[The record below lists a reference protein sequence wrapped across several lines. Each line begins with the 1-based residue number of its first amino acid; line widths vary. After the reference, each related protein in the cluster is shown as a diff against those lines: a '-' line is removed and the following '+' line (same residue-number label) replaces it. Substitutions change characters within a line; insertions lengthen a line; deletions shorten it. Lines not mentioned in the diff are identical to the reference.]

1 MTNAKKGRK
10 AGTQVIR
17 YSENPFLKT
26 LEIKKGRKKVSVG
39 LTASEDLVLID
50 QKTGEHQGTHL
61 STYKQVDQEE
71 FVKIFTTNISMIF
84 ELDAAGTKALGVLFW
99 VVQGASITKDVVA
112 LNALTYEDFMTEN
125 SNVKMS
131 IPTFKRGLTGLEKAQ
146 IIAKARRVGDYF
158 LNPNFCFNGNRI
170 VFSQAIELK
179 KKEGSSEKQ
188 EEIDFKER

>member
-1 MTNAKKGRK
+1 MSVKKGRK
-10 AGTQVIR
+10 IGTQVVR

-39 LTASEDLVLID
+39 LTSSEDLVLID

-71 FVKIFTTNISMIF
+71 FVKIFTANVSMIF

-99 VVQGASITKDVVA
+99 VVQNTSITKDVVA
-112 LNALTYEDFMTEN
+112 LNTLTYEDFMAEN
-125 SNVKMS
+125 SNIKMS
-131 IPTFKRGLTGLEKAQ
+131 VPTFKRGLAGLEKAQ

-179 KKEGSSEKQ
+179 KKGESTESTEEQ
-188 EEIDFKER
+188 EEMDI